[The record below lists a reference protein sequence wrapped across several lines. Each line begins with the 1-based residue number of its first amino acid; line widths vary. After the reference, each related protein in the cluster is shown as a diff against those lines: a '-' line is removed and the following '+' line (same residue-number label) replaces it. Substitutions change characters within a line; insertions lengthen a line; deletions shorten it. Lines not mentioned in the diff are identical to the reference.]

1 MPVQPEASAGAM
13 RQALWGDRGIRLA
26 EVKPAPL
33 PRDWIRLR
41 IAACGICGS
50 DLHFYRRD
58 FPPPPVAPG
67 HEMVGYPIEAAPGL
81 EDGLYAVEPLQR
93 CGRCAFCQAG
103 TYNRCP
109 ELRLFGLAAHGGL
122 ADFIDV
128 PAYTAHRVD
137 PELPAVVA
145 SLAEPLAVC
154 VRATELARLEPSS
167 RVLVLGAG
175 TIGLLA
181 GILARDRVARVAVTA
196 RYPHQQAAARRLGLE
211 VVEESELAAW
221 AAECAP
227 DVVLETVGGQAET
240 LQQAL
245 SSCRAGGRIVV
256 VGVFGGNREINALAL
271 MMKEV
276 TLLGSNMYALGER
289 GSDFGTAV
297 SLLPRLRGELSELQT
312 HQFPLDELG
321 KAFDTANDK
330 QHASIKVTL
339 IP

>member
-1 MPVQPEASAGAM
+1 M
-13 RQALWGDRGIRLA
+13 RRAHWGERGIGLA
-26 EVKPAPL
+26 EVKPGPL

-58 FPPPPVAPG
+58 FPPPAMAPG

-93 CGRCAFCQAG
+93 CGRCAFCAAG

-122 ADFIDV
+122 ADFVDV
-128 PAYTAHRVD
+128 PAYTAFRVD
-137 PELPAVVA
+137 PELPPVVA

-154 VRATELARLEPSS
+154 VHATELARLEPSS

-175 TIGLLA
+175 TIGLLS
-181 GILARDRVARVAVTA
+181 GILARDRADRVAVTA
-196 RYPHQQAAARRLGLE
+196 RHAPQREAARHFGLE
-211 VVEESELAAW
+211 VLEESELPAW
-221 AAECAP
+221 AAEHAP
-227 DVVLETVGGQAET
+227 DVVLETVGGRADT

-245 SSCRAGGRIVV
+245 VSCQAGGRIVV

-276 TLLGSNMYALGER
+276 TLLGSNMYARGPR

-297 SLLPRLRGELSELQT
+297 SLLPRLREELALLQT
-312 HQFPLDELG
+312 HQYPLEELG
-321 KAFDTANDK
+321 KAFETANDK
-330 QHASIKVTL
+330 RSGSIKVTL

>member
-1 MPVQPEASAGAM
+1 M
-13 RQALWGDRGIRLA
+13 RQARWGDSGIGLA
-26 EVKPAPL
+26 EVKPGPL
-33 PRDWIRLR
+33 PADWIRLR

-58 FPPPPVAPG
+58 FPPPPMAPG

-93 CGRCAFCQAG
+93 CGRCAFCRAG

-109 ELRLFGLAAHGGL
+109 EVRLFGIAAHGGL

-128 PAYTAHRVD
+128 PAYTALRVD
-137 PELPAVVA
+137 PGLPPVVA

-181 GILARDRVARVAVTA
+181 GLLARDRVARVAVTA
-196 RYPHQQAAARRLGLE
+196 RHTHQREAARHLGLE
-211 VVEESELAAW
+211 VVEESELRAW

-227 DVVLETVGGQAET
+227 DVVLETVGGQADT
-240 LQQAL
+240 LQQAVA
-245 SSCRAGGRIVV
+245 SCRAGGRIVV
-256 VGVFGGNREINALAL
+256 VGVFGGNRELNALAL

-276 TLLGSNMYALGER
+276 TLLGSNMYARGAQ
-289 GSDFGTAV
+289 GSDFGAAV
-297 SLLPRLRGELSELQT
+297 SLLPRLREELASLQT

-321 KAFDTANDK
+321 KAFETANDK
-330 QHASIKVTL
+330 QSGSIKVTL